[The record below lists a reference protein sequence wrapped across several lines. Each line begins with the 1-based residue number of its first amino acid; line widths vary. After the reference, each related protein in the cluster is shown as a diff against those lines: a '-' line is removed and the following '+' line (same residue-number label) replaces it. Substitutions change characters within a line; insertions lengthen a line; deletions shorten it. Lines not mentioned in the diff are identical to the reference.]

1 MNDQAGELKRLV
13 EDWASA
19 ELRGDAAYL
28 GSTLADHFISIGTRG
43 FMLTKDQWLERHETG
58 SLRYE
63 SFGLDEV
70 EVRPYWWAPT
80 GTRR

>member
-1 MNDQAGELKRLV
+1 MSDQTDELQKLV
-13 EDWASA
+13 EDWAAA
-19 ELRGDAAYL
+19 ELRGDATFL
-28 GSTLADHFISIGTRG
+28 GSALADDFIGIGPRG
-43 FMLTKDQWLERHETG
+43 FTLTKDQWLERHETG

-70 EVRPYWWAPT
+70 EVRPYWAPT